1 MKRLFLLPVLGLSL
15 SASAQQLDSAITLSA
30 YAEAYYSFDLAQP
43 DDHLRP
49 GFVYSHNRHN
59 EVNLNLG
66 MIKLAYA
73 KDNVRGNLALMAGTY
88 PQYNLAAEPEL
99 LRSVFEANVGVKL
112 SKTRNLWLDAG
123 IMPSHIGFE
132 SAIGKDCWNL
142 TRSMLA
148 DNTPYYEAGARVSW
162 TSKNEKW
169 YASGLLLNG
178 WQRIAR
184 VDGNNTPAFGTQLTY
199 KPNGKT
205 TLNWST
211 FIGNDKPDT
220 VSQSR
225 IFNNLY
231 AQLQLTERFGV
242 IVGCDI
248 GMEQAASGDS
258 SSTWV
263 TPILIPRYK
272 LGEKSYLA
280 ARVEYYQDEK
290 GVIIATG
297 TPNGFTT
304 LGYSLNFDRWVS
316 PNVLW
321 RIEARSL
328 NSEDKIFVD
337 ADGKATTS
345 NTFFT
350 ASICHH
356 LAVIASDG
364 TNLLLQ
370 PTSPRGRLK
379 VYIGMSAGVGKSY
392 RMLEEAH
399 ETARPGGEHPG
410 RLHRNAQPHGDA
422 RIARW
427 ITGDPTPGGVLQRQ
441 AAGRVRPERDLV
453 APSFMGGRG

>member
-148 DNTPYYEAGARVSW
+148 DNTPYYEAGARVSY

-199 KPNGKT
+199 KPNSKT

-231 AQLQLTERFGV
+231 AQLQVTERFGV

-258 SSTWV
+258 SSMWL
-263 TPILIPRYK
+263 TPIVIPRYK
-272 LGEKSYLA
+272 LGDKSYLA

-316 PNVLW
+316 PNVLC

-350 ASICHH
+350 ASLC
-356 LAVIASDG
+356 
-364 TNLLLQ
+364 
-370 PTSPRGRLK
+370 
-379 VYIGMSAGVGKSY
+379 
-392 RMLEEAH
+392 
-399 ETARPGGEHPG
+399 
-410 RLHRNAQPHGDA
+410 
-422 RIARW
+422 
-427 ITGDPTPGGVLQRQ
+427 ITLP
-441 AAGRVRPERDLV
+441 
-453 APSFMGGRG
+453 

>member
-1 MKRLFLLPVLGLSL
+1 MKRLLLVPALGFAL
-15 SASAQQLDSAITLSA
+15 ATHAQQLDSAITLSA
-30 YAEAYYSFDLAQP
+30 YAEAYYSFDLSRP

-49 GFVYSHNRHN
+49 GFFYSYNRHN
-59 EVNLNLG
+59 EVNLNIG

-73 KDNVRGNLALMAGTY
+73 KNNVRGNFALMAGTY

-112 SKTRNLWLDAG
+112 SSTRNLWLDAG
-123 IMPSHIGFE
+123 ILPSHIGFE

-142 TRSMLA
+142 TRSILA
-148 DNTPYYEAGARVSW
+148 DNTPYYEAGARVSY
-162 TSKNEKW
+162 TSDNGKW

-199 KPNGKT
+199 KPNGNT
-205 TLNWST
+205 TLNWSS
-211 FIGNDKPDT
+211 FVGNVKPDT
-220 VSQSR
+220 VSQLR

-231 AQLQLTERFGV
+231 AQLRLSERLGV

-272 LGEKSYLA
+272 LSAKSYLA

-297 TPNGFTT
+297 TPNGFRT
-304 LGYSLNFDRWVS
+304 LGYSLNFDHWVS
-316 PNVLW
+316 ANVLW

-328 NSEDKIFVD
+328 SSEDKIFAD
-337 ADGKATTS
+337 ADGVPTTT

-350 ASICHH
+350 ASI
-356 LAVIASDG
+356 AV
-364 TNLLLQ
+364 TL
-370 PTSPRGRLK
+370 P
-379 VYIGMSAGVGKSY
+379 
-392 RMLEEAH
+392 
-399 ETARPGGEHPG
+399 
-410 RLHRNAQPHGDA
+410 
-422 RIARW
+422 
-427 ITGDPTPGGVLQRQ
+427 
-441 AAGRVRPERDLV
+441 
-453 APSFMGGRG
+453 

>member
-1 MKRLFLLPVLGLSL
+1 MKRHFLFSAMGLCL

-30 YAEAYYSFDLAQP
+30 YAEAYYSFDMAQP

-49 GFVYSHNRHN
+49 GFFYSFNRHN

-73 KDNVRGNLALMAGTY
+73 KKNVRGNFALMAGTY
-88 PQYNLAAEPEL
+88 AQYNLAAEPEL
-99 LRSVFEANVGVKL
+99 LRSVFEANAGVKL
-112 SKTRNLWLDAG
+112 SRTKNLWFDAG

-142 TRSMLA
+142 TRSILA
-148 DNTPYYEAGARVSW
+148 DNTPYYEAGARVSY
-162 TSKNEKW
+162 TSNNGKW
-169 YASGLLLNG
+169 YASGMLLNG

-184 VDGNNTPAFGTQLTY
+184 VDGNNTPAIGTQLTY
-199 KPNGKT
+199 KPSGNT

-211 FIGNDKPDT
+211 FVGNDKPDT
-220 VSQSR
+220 VSQMR

-231 AQLQLTERFGV
+231 AQLQITDRFGV

-248 GMEQAASGDS
+248 GIEQAASGDS
-258 SSTWV
+258 SSTWI

-280 ARVEYYQDEK
+280 ARLEYYQDEQ

-297 TPNGFTT
+297 TPNGFQT
-304 LGYSLNFDRWVS
+304 LGYSLNFDHWVS

-328 NSEDKIFVD
+328 SSKDKIFVD
-337 ADGKATTS
+337 ADGEATAT

-350 ASICHH
+350 ASIAFA
-356 LAVIASDG
+356 L
-364 TNLLLQ
+364 
-370 PTSPRGRLK
+370 P
-379 VYIGMSAGVGKSY
+379 
-392 RMLEEAH
+392 
-399 ETARPGGEHPG
+399 
-410 RLHRNAQPHGDA
+410 
-422 RIARW
+422 
-427 ITGDPTPGGVLQRQ
+427 
-441 AAGRVRPERDLV
+441 
-453 APSFMGGRG
+453 

>member
-73 KDNVRGNLALMAGTY
+73 KNNVRGNLALMAGTY

-148 DNTPYYEAGARVSW
+148 DNTPYYEAGARVSY

-231 AQLQLTERFGV
+231 AQLQVTERFGV

-258 SSTWV
+258 LPTGQAGSSTWV
-263 TPILIPRYK
+263 TPIVIPRYK
-272 LGEKSYLA
+272 LGDKSYLA

-316 PNVLW
+316 PNFLW

-350 ASICHH
+350 ASLC
-356 LAVIASDG
+356 
-364 TNLLLQ
+364 
-370 PTSPRGRLK
+370 
-379 VYIGMSAGVGKSY
+379 
-392 RMLEEAH
+392 
-399 ETARPGGEHPG
+399 
-410 RLHRNAQPHGDA
+410 
-422 RIARW
+422 
-427 ITGDPTPGGVLQRQ
+427 ITLP
-441 AAGRVRPERDLV
+441 
-453 APSFMGGRG
+453 

>member
-88 PQYNLAAEPEL
+88 PQYNLVAEPEL

-148 DNTPYYEAGARVSW
+148 DNTPYYEAGARVSY

-231 AQLQLTERFGV
+231 AQLQVTERFGV

-258 SSTWV
+258 LPTGQAGSSTWV
-263 TPILIPRYK
+263 TPIVIPRYK
-272 LGEKSYLA
+272 LGDKSYLA

-350 ASICHH
+350 ASLC
-356 LAVIASDG
+356 
-364 TNLLLQ
+364 
-370 PTSPRGRLK
+370 
-379 VYIGMSAGVGKSY
+379 
-392 RMLEEAH
+392 
-399 ETARPGGEHPG
+399 
-410 RLHRNAQPHGDA
+410 
-422 RIARW
+422 
-427 ITGDPTPGGVLQRQ
+427 ITLP
-441 AAGRVRPERDLV
+441 
-453 APSFMGGRG
+453 